1 MDLGVSLVKVL
12 VTLLD
17 FTLYP
22 LYLVLHRPWLVIK
35 KRQRQRAWLSYL
47 AKNRVLYK
55 GVQVDYTV
63 WEFLDLPSEK

>member
-1 MDLGVSLVKVL
+1 MDLGVSIVKVI

-22 LYLVLHRPWLVIK
+22 LYLAIHRPWVVIK
-35 KRQRQRAWLSYL
+35 NRQRQRAWLSYL

-55 GVQVDYTV
+55 GVQVY
-63 WEFLDLPSEK
+63 FRIK